1 MSMSIKSSSKTL
13 LTISLSLLVAFLPIT
28 PGRAQSPLTQAA
40 PPDILPGEIVVKFQA
55 NVDRLGAQSSL
66 RAEGLRPLE
75 VAPGSE
81 AIRVA
86 VEPGQ
91 EAQAIAEL
99 LARGDVAYATY
110 NYEIKALG
118 DPNDPLYGNQW
129 PLKHPQDHDIDA
141 PEGWD
146 IYTGSNNTTLAIID
160 TGVDLDHPDL
170 AAKIVTGKT
179 FHASYPVG
187 TLPDDDSFIGH
198 GTHVAGIAAAIGN
211 NGIGIAGVSW
221 GARIMPLKILNSSGN
236 GGTYELSQAIRYA
249 ADNGARVINMSLGGS
264 CGSGWPDVAG
274 AVSYALGKGVML
286 IAAAGNSG
294 SSPVMCPA
302 AMSGVLAVGAT
313 NYNDEIAY
321 YSNYG
326 SALDVAA
333 PGDQVYSTL
342 PGGTYGHESGTSM
355 ASPHVA
361 GLAALLFSYMPSLSN
376 TQVSN
381 IIEETADD
389 FGAAGWDQ
397 FYGYGRINVGRALA
411 RIGLQTIPSQ
421 PLLLIDDDIPF
432 VVSNIQVVTNNPETI
447 TWSAAISPT
456 VPWLSLDSPAA
467 GAVSGSSS
475 NQFIALRATTTSL
488 SHYDS
493 YTATL
498 VLSGT
503 TASGKPV
510 SPNFIQVRLQYLAKV
525 NTYYFPIFF
534 KK

>member
-1 MSMSIKSSSKTL
+1 
-13 LTISLSLLVAFLPIT
+13 
-28 PGRAQSPLTQAA
+28 
-40 PPDILPGEIVVKFQA
+40 
-55 NVDRLGAQSSL
+55 
-66 RAEGLRPLE
+66 
-75 VAPGSE
+75 
-81 AIRVA
+81 
-86 VEPGQ
+86 
-91 EAQAIAEL
+91 
-99 LARGDVAYATY
+99 
-110 NYEIKALG
+110 
-118 DPNDPLYGNQW
+118 
-129 PLKHPQDHDIDA
+129 
-141 PEGWD
+141 
-146 IYTGSNNTTLAIID
+146 
-160 TGVDLDHPDL
+160 
-170 AAKIVTGKT
+170 
-179 FHASYPVG
+179 
-187 TLPDDDSFIGH
+187 
-198 GTHVAGIAAAIGN
+198 
-211 NGIGIAGVSW
+211 
-221 GARIMPLKILNSSGN
+221 
-236 GGTYELSQAIRYA
+236 
-249 ADNGARVINMSLGGS
+249 
-264 CGSGWPDVAG
+264 
-274 AVSYALGKGVML
+274 
-286 IAAAGNSG
+286 
-294 SSPVMCPA
+294 MCPA

-503 TASGKPV
+503 TASGKLV